1 MTGARAPHRSLQLVL
16 GIIAMATI
24 ANLQYSWVLFAAPL
38 DQRFHWG
45 RPALQFVLGIFV
57 LTETWLVPL
66 AGWLA
71 DRYGPKPV
79 MIAGAVLVASG
90 WMTNADA
97 TSLVALYA
105 AAVLAGA
112 GAGAVYGV
120 SVGNALKWFP
130 DKRGLAVGLITAGYG
145 AGSAV
150 TAIPIL
156 HMIEAKGYQT
166 AFLSFGLAQGLM
178 VLAVGLLTTA
188 PARPVMRAAAAA
200 VAQTVRDFAPR
211 EMLRSRIFWLM
222 YLMFAMVGVAGLMAI
237 AELPV
242 IARDFGITHSPVG
255 FIGLMLPALSFALSI
270 DRVFS
275 GLTRPFFGWVSD
287 HIGRENTMAIAFGLQ
302 GAGIWAL
309 YAFGHDPATFVI
321 LSGVVYFTW
330 GEIYSLFP
338 ATCADTYGGRHAS
351 VNAGFLY
358 TAKGT
363 ASLLVPLGAYLSAMT
378 GGWHAVFALAGALNI
393 LAAALALLVLRP
405 WRRAHAAANGTT
417 RSRARI
423 A

>member
-1 MTGARAPHRSLQLVL
+1 MPAPCRPK
-16 GIIAMATI
+16 AMAMVFSRPIWSETQPKNGRVNPLNTRSIDSAKLSAGSIKPMKPTGECVMPKSRAITGSSAMAISPATPTI
-24 ANLQYSWVLFAAPL
+24 AN
-38 DQRFHWG
+38 
-45 RPALQFVLGIFV
+45 I
-57 LTETWLVPL
+57 
-66 AGWLA
+66 
-71 DRYGPKPV
+71 RYISQK
-79 MIAGAVLVASG
+79 M
-90 WMTNADA
+90 
-97 TSLVALYA
+97 
-105 AAVLAGA
+105 
-112 GAGAVYGV
+112 
-120 SVGNALKWFP
+120 
-130 DKRGLAVGLITAGYG
+130 
-145 AGSAV
+145 
-150 TAIPIL
+150 
-156 HMIEAKGYQT
+156 
-166 AFLSFGLAQGLM
+166 
-178 VLAVGLLTTA
+178 
-188 PARPVMRAAAAA
+188 
-200 VAQTVRDFAPR
+200 R

-309 YAFGHDPATFVI
+309 YAFGHDPATFVV

-338 ATCADTYGGRHAS
+338 ATCADTYGGRYAS

-378 GGWHAVFALAGALNI
+378 GGWHAGFALAGALNI

-417 RSRARI
+417 RNRARS
-423 A
+423 ASGVRSFRALFR